1 MIDEGEW
8 VELGLKQ
15 VLALPELVLLQQH
28 LTQSSLDIR
37 NNYCVS
43 TVNINMCMYFPFI
56 FKVSAKYSY
65 IFGDCSWDLAG
76 DNSLCIV
83 VWSVQNI
90 PFPVLLYLLLS
101 QMWKWCC
108 LSQLIVALSDI
119 VIKSLRWM
127 WHEPCLTCAFYKWTF
142 LKLPKI

>member
-1 MIDEGEW
+1 MTDKGEW

-56 FKVSAKYSY
+56 F
-65 IFGDCSWDLAG
+65 
-76 DNSLCIV
+76 
-83 VWSVQNI
+83 
-90 PFPVLLYLLLS
+90 
-101 QMWKWCC
+101 
-108 LSQLIVALSDI
+108 
-119 VIKSLRWM
+119 
-127 WHEPCLTCAFYKWTF
+127 
-142 LKLPKI
+142 